1 MKKISYYALALTMVC
16 FGCLFVGCGNSGN
29 SDNSDNSDNSKS
41 AKEQYEKLGNIYRFS
56 VDDRIKCVKIGNR
69 AIEEGDYPTAY
80 KIVDIMFA
88 AGGDMYEAAAE
99 LNEKTL
105 KNEIAAIIEENEDN
119 SAPKILFTIKERGK
133 YNTDNSA
140 DEKDV
145 KEEEKKMFEYAIGLA
160 TTMGYKQAA
169 NLLQNAL
176 DQYANDDENDGDD
189 DEEE

>member
-1 MKKISYYALALTMVC
+1 MKNISYYALALTMVC

-29 SDNSDNSDNSKS
+29 SGNSDNSNS
-41 AKEQYEKLGNIYRFS
+41 AKEQYEKLGKIDSLSY
-56 VDDRIKCVKIGNR
+56 DERIKCVKIGNR

-88 AGGDMYEAAAE
+88 TDDYLMKEVAAE

-105 KNEIAAIIEENEDN
+105 KNEIAAIIEEHGDN

-133 YNTDNSA
+133 YNTEYFSYSSDT
-140 DEKDV
+140 D
-145 KEEEKKMFEYAIGLA
+145 EEEKKMFEYAIGLA